1 MKKLFSMMTAMIL
14 TLVVMHAEDVQ
25 YFCRVAQSWWT
36 ADGAAVAAYA
46 WAGEGETA
54 VSNAAWPGVRM
65 TPVEGDETLWS
76 IALDPAKYEK
86 VIFVR
91 VNGEGEL
98 KNWGAQTADL
108 TLPKD
113 DKILFTITSETAKWS
128 GDGDKVEGKWSDP
141 SAVEPDP
148 DPEVKYYITG
158 DSAFVV
164 DAGLDK
170 SKQWDPKAMLV
181 SSSFNEINLKLYQE
195 YKMKI
200 TVDGTWETAKGFSDL
215 TTKVDG
221 LTTDEDNNIIFTLA
235 EPGSSYIRVDY
246 DGSTFKVSGLFY
258 VKPGEDPDPEVA
270 KFYITGDAA
279 FVTAAGLDKEK
290 AWDPKAIAAS
300 EDEVTLALEA
310 DQEYQMK
317 ITVDGTWDT
326 AKGYSNLTRKPD
338 GITTN
343 DDDNIIFTLAE
354 GETALS
360 VTFNATKFLVAGKFK
375 VEPEDPEVL
384 YYIAGSMTDWQEN
397 KIAVTSNP
405 YTLSLKAGDYQLKVI
420 DGEAW
425 KGFDDLTTVMDGLTS
440 DKDGNICF
448 TLAEDGDVAVFYT
461 ATEFIVRGNFKV
473 EPEDPTVKF
482 YITGSKELVGE
493 EKAWK
498 ADAIAVEGESYTFEK
513 LAAGDYKL
521 KVTLKGAWEPASDVL
536 GFDAL
541 TEVAKG
547 LTTDGDGNIC
557 FTLKEAG
564 DVKVIYSGVE
574 PTKVVF
580 SVEGNFYV
588 KPDEPEDPTVKFYI
602 TGSKELVGEE
612 KAWKADAIAVEGES
626 YTFEKLVAGDYKL
639 KVTLKGAWEPASD
652 VLGFDAL
659 TEVAKGL
666 TTDGDG
672 NICFTL
678 DEEGDVTVTYAV
690 DKAGEVIFK
699 LEGNFYVKPDD
710 PEKALFYITGDS
722 AFVVDAGLD
731 KDKAWKADAIPVTK
745 EDIYPIN
752 LKGNQEYQFK
762 ITLDGT
768 WETAK
773 GFDDLKHQEDFP
785 GPYRADKDNI
795 AFKLTEDAEV
805 RIKYNEGDFKIE
817 SEKFYVAP
825 EEKPKMEIAGAWE
838 VDEDKQWVRNE
849 MKLSADEK
857 TASFEVEL
865 VNGRYEFK
873 LIKDGKWIAK
883 ANDGEAYGL
892 HREWVGV
899 AGLTEVTENLAVE
912 ADVDGKYLF
921 TWTFANDSIGI
932 DFPEKGDEP
941 ETVKFYLTGD
951 SALVVDLGLDK
962 EKAWD
967 PKAIAVKEDN
977 FILKGLK
984 ADQEYNLKV
993 IDLKGNWIG
1002 FEALTKVPEGVK
1014 DGDNHNIN
1022 FKLKEAGDVKLYFG
1036 FGEDGARIFTLEGEF
1051 FVETIDPETK
1061 FFITGDA
1068 ALVGKEKAWNPAA
1081 IAVTEDSYSF
1091 ENLAAGEY
1099 KMKITIDGT
1108 WSTAKGFADLT
1119 NPHENLK
1126 GDADGNIVF
1135 YLASADKVTVSYTA
1149 EAFRLEGNFAVKPV
1163 DPDVSYYIAGTMT
1176 DWAENKIAVEGIRY
1190 QLNLE
1195 AGDHKLKLITVD
1207 GDWLGYDALS
1217 DVPEGVTT
1225 DADRNIC
1232 FTLKEAGKVDIS
1244 YDGKIFVIGGNF
1256 YVKPADE
1263 LSVSAKGAW
1272 DDWGLELNFEV
1283 AEDKK
1288 TAALTVPLLKG
1299 SYEFKLIVNGDWRSN
1314 GYEFHRDFVGAAGIT
1329 QNLEAN
1335 MVLRADMDGEYTI
1348 TWTFEND
1355 SLGITFPEKEEPI
1368 IEKVI
1373 LYIVLNIDWEKVFAY
1388 AWSEEAKNA
1397 EWPGVELSKLL
1408 GIDEKP
1414 VPARVHRA
1422 LLEGEVVYT
1431 YECPKEYANVIFNN
1445 GIVGEGAEQTSD
1457 LTWEEE
1463 KPVFVID
1470 DEKNGEGKYDGEW
1483 TTTEEAKIPTA
1494 LDIVT
1499 DGTKVVKV
1507 LYNGSLYII
1516 KGDKTY
1522 NIQGQLVR

>member
-14 TLVVMHAEDVQ
+14 TLGVMHAEDVQ

-36 ADGAAVAAYA
+36 ADGAAVATYA

-98 KNWGAQTADL
+98 KDWGAQTVDL

-113 DKILFTITSETAKWS
+113 EKVLYTITSDKPTWS
-128 GDGDKVEGKWSDP
+128 GEGNRVEGKWSDP

-300 EDEVTLALEA
+300 KDEVTLALEA

-360 VTFNATKFLVAGKFK
+360 VTFDATKFLVAGKFK

-397 KIAVTSNP
+397 KIAVTANP
-405 YTLSLKAGDYQLKVI
+405 YTLSLEAGDYQLKVI

-425 KGFDDLTTVMDGLTS
+425 KGFDDLTTVIDGLTS

-473 EPEDPTVKF
+473 ETVDPTVKF

-498 ADAIAVEGESYTFEK
+498 ADAIAVEE
-513 LAAGDYKL
+513 D
-521 KVTLKGAWEPASDVL
+521 
-536 GFDAL
+536 
-541 TEVAKG
+541 
-547 LTTDGDGNIC
+547 
-557 FTLKEAG
+557 
-564 DVKVIYSGVE
+564 
-574 PTKVVF
+574 
-580 SVEGNFYV
+580 FYV
-588 KPDEPEDPTVKFYI
+588 F
-602 TGSKELVGEE
+602 
-612 KAWKADAIAVEGES
+612 KA
-626 YTFEKLVAGDYKL
+626 LPAGDYKL

-678 DEEGDVTVTYAV
+678 DEEGDVTVTYALGGT
-690 DKAGEVIFK
+690 GEVVFK
-699 LEGNFYVKPDD
+699 LEGKFHVDAVD
-710 PEKALFYITGDS
+710 PEKPLFYITGDS

-731 KDKAWKADAIPVTK
+731 KSKQWAPDAIPVTK

-752 LKGNQEYQFK
+752 LKGEQEYQFK

-773 GFDDLKHQEDFP
+773 GFDDLKHQEDYP

-873 LIKDGKWIAK
+873 LLKDGKWIAK

-899 AGLTEVTENLAVE
+899 AGLTYVTENLAVE
-912 ADVDGKYLF
+912 ADVDGKYIF
-921 TWTFANDSIGI
+921 TWTFENDSIGI
-932 DFPEKGDEP
+932 EFPEKGDEP
-941 ETVKFYLTGD
+941 EAVKFYLTGD

-993 IDLKGNWIG
+993 IDLTGNWLG
-1002 FEALTKVPEGVK
+1002 YEALTKVPEGVK
-1014 DGDNHNIN
+1014 DGENHNIN
-1022 FKLKEAGDVKLYFG
+1022 FKLKEASDVKLYFG

-1091 ENLAAGEY
+1091 EDLAAGEY

-1163 DPDVSYYIAGTMT
+1163 DPEVSYYIAGTMT

-1373 LYIVLNIDWEKVFAY
+1373 LYIVLNIDWEKVYAY

-1507 LYNGSLYII
+1507 LYNGNLYII

-1522 NIQGQLVR
+1522 NVQGQLVR